1 MTRGQ
6 SILTAL
12 IAQGV
17 CTYDDLERHTGF
29 ERNSLRWDCTALKS
43 AGYIKQTED
52 SSRNEMAWAITPK
65 GRRHHEE
72 ESKRPEVQ
80 EAPSKPKK
88 QPSETPAAGG
98 ANNSRSRASAKPV
111 GQARPRAEG
120 KAKVIEAAKRDKTPA
135 APASDHK
142 DRITYD
148 LAIAAAVNLVEER
161 HKFAQWVASLIGGTP
176 PANLAECQQLLG
188 TLLDGLA
195 EKIERRS
202 AA

>member
-1 MTRGQ
+1 MHPT
-6 SILTAL
+6 S
-12 IAQGV
+12 
-17 CTYDDLERHTGF
+17 
-29 ERNSLRWDCTALKS
+29 NSVTQ
-43 AGYIKQTED
+43 AGSGEI
-52 SSRNEMAWAITPK
+52 
-65 GRRHHEE
+65 
-72 ESKRPEVQ
+72 
-80 EAPSKPKK
+80 
-88 QPSETPAAGG
+88 TPAAKHRVTRVAGG
-98 ANNSRSRASAKPV
+98 SRQTEHPP
-111 GQARPRAEG
+111 GG

-148 LAIAAAVNLVEER
+148 IAIAAAVNLVEER